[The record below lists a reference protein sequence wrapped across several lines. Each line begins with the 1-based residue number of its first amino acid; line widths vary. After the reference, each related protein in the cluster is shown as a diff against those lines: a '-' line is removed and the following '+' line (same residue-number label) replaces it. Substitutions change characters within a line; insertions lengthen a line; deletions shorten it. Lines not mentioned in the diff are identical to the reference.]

1 MVVDRIHREVLL
13 WNDAKLG
20 LYKRE
25 TYERKLEMWN
35 IKNAKWWVFEQLQQ
49 PRGDSV
55 FFFINILNIILHSKK
70 YLEMLIIPSEDHLS
84 FLLSF
89 FSARCKS
96 TADHRLLEV
105 SFILQTLCI

>member
-1 MVVDRIHREVLL
+1 MKESLKCETLRMP
-13 WNDAKLG
+13 NDG
-20 LYKRE
+20 CSNSSNNQGE
-25 TYERKLEMWN
+25 
-35 IKNAKWWVFEQLQQ
+35 IVF
-49 PRGDSV
+49 